1 MHSFALKNWGKYNL
15 DRSGKPMLDCVKKEL
30 EEVSDISL
38 IEYVSKGIKKED
50 INKEAHNE
58 CYYSLTPSRKEI
70 FLEMK
75 TELEQQGILSYKG
88 GREY

>member
-1 MHSFALKNWGKYNL
+1 MVVLG
-15 DRSGKPMLDCVKKEL
+15 G
-30 EEVSDISL
+30 ISNEIIACECNMCKQL
-38 IEYVSKGIKKED
+38 IKKED
-50 INKEAHNE
+50 INNEAHNE